1 MVTAALTVILAILSG
16 LLIGFVARTVL
27 STPAGWP
34 RSIIVGLAV
43 FATGLPFATWML
55 DQTGL
60 LTDGEVIDAP
70 AAFAALAVVMLSTGW
85 VFALGLALLV
95 AIETIFPTRH
105 LQNPIDMVRA
115 AIKQRKRTRR
125 YLQIIGIASRHGAG
139 WLVEGR
145 SRVRQDLTTSEQR
158 ARAVIATINDS
169 GVTFVKLGQVLST
182 RRDLVPEPYLSA
194 LATLQSEATTLPWDD
209 IRSVIE
215 TGLEAPIDTVFR
227 SINPEP
233 LAAASVA
240 QVHEGVLHDG
250 SVVVVKVQRPAAR
263 AQVEA
268 DADIIVRLAERAETH
283 TRFGRDL
290 NLAAVARSFTAT
302 LLDELDELDYR
313 VEATNLEMIR
323 HTLKEQPNHP
333 ERLQIVVPKVYPKAS
348 GARVLT
354 MDLVAGQPLSRA
366 SARIADMQR
375 SERESLA
382 RGLMEIVLEQILVHG
397 VFHADLH
404 PGNVI
409 LRPDGSLGLID
420 FGAVG
425 VIERSR
431 RQRLTA
437 VMLAAISE
445 DDIAATEALLLIVDV
460 PDDANVDS
468 LRHDVGIVIT
478 TERHRPRGNGSI
490 FTRLLDVIRQ
500 HRIALPGDLA
510 AAFRSFATLEGCLKT
525 LDPDFDMFDQA
536 LPMVPKLLRR
546 SHSLQNSAVSLQA
559 QASVTAALLRGIP
572 RRLDSLLSGLEKGTA
587 GVTLRALTDEP
598 AQSFLQKIT
607 AEIVGT
613 FMSIAAVVISVVLI
627 VTDSGPVLS
636 GGIRLFDLFGA
647 LIGFFGF
654 LGVLRVL
661 RQTAIRR
668 RRQR

>member
-1 MVTAALTVILAILSG
+1 MATAVLTVALAILSG
-16 LLIGFVARTVL
+16 ILVGFFARRVL

-34 RSIIVGLAV
+34 RSIVVGLAV
-43 FATGLPFATWML
+43 FATSLPFATWML

-60 LTDGEVIDAP
+60 LTNGKTVDTA
-70 AAFAALAVVMLSTGW
+70 AAFAALAVVLLSIGW
-85 VFALGLALLV
+85 IFALGLALLV
-95 AIETIFPTRH
+95 ATEAVFPTRQ
-105 LQNPIDMVRA
+105 LQNPLDIIRA

-139 WLVEGR
+139 WLIEGR
-145 SRVRQDLTTSEQR
+145 SRVHDDLTTSEQR

-169 GVTFVKLGQVLST
+169 GVTFVKLGQVMST

-194 LATLQSEATTLPWDD
+194 LATLQSEATMLPWND
-209 IRSVIE
+209 IRPVIAAE
-215 TGLEAPIDTVFR
+215 LEAPIDTIFV
-227 SINPEP
+227 SIDHEP

-240 QVHEGVLHDG
+240 QVHKAVLHDG
-250 SVVVVKVQRPAAR
+250 TAVVVKVQRPAAR

-302 LLDELDELDYR
+302 LLDELDYR
-313 VEATNLEMIR
+313 VEATNVEMIR
-323 HTLKEQPNHP
+323 NTLKGQAGHP
-333 ERLQIVVPKVYPKAS
+333 ERLQIVVPRVYPNAS
-348 GARVLT
+348 GSRVLT
-354 MDLVAGQPLSRA
+354 MDLVAGEPLSRA
-366 SARIADMQR
+366 SVLIADMPRAQR
-375 SERESLA
+375 EALA
-382 RGLMEIVLEQILVHG
+382 RGLMEVVLEQILVHG

-425 VIERSR
+425 VIERSQ
-431 RQRLTA
+431 RQRLAA

-460 PDDANVDS
+460 PVDADIES
-468 LRHDVGIVIT
+468 LRHDVGIVVT
-478 TERHRPRGNGSI
+478 TERYRPRGDGSI
-490 FTRLLDVIRQ
+490 FTRLLDVIRH

-510 AAFRSFATLEGCLKT
+510 AAFRSFATLEGCLKA

-546 SHSLQNSAVSLQA
+546 SHSFQHSAVSLQA
-559 QASVTAALLRGIP
+559 QASVAAALLRGIP
-572 RRLDSLLSGLEKGTA
+572 RRLDSLLSGLENGTA

-598 AQSFLQKIT
+598 AQNFLQKIT

-613 FMSIAAVVISVVLI
+613 FVSIAAVVVAVVLI
-627 VTDSGPVLS
+627 VTDSGPLLA
-636 GGIRLFDLFGA
+636 GGLRLFDLLGA

-668 RRQR
+668 RRRR